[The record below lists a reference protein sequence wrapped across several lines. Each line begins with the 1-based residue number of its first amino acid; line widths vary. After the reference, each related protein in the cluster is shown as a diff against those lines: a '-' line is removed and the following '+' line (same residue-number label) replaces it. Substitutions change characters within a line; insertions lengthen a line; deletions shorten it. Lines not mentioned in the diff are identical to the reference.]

1 MRGAP
6 PTMARAERR
15 LRHLGASLRAR
26 PAAPPRPCPS
36 AAATGDPAEARLRRS
51 LDALAAAPWRGELP
65 RIEGT
70 VLTCGPSQAY
80 HDARTRPWNTDA
92 HGFPLL
98 VCRVAG
104 AADVAAALTFATER
118 RIEVAVAGGAH
129 SVRPF
134 PDGAL
139 VIDLAEMRGV
149 EVKPDER
156 IVTAEGGCTLG
167 DLDEELEPHGLGVP
181 WGTNPGTGVA
191 GLTLAGGAGFLSRMY
206 GLTIDNLLA
215 VDAVLPDGRIIHAT
229 PSNDHAD
236 FLWGCKGGG
245 GNFGVVTKFY
255 FRAHRLPSGGRL
267 AMLTTVY
274 TAQSTAACKGLL
286 RRFDAAMRAA
296 PDSVNCAL
304 AMPCGA
310 QVIPITWCHLREGLA
325 VGSEVPE
332 LEPARG
338 LAVGEGCG
346 LAVDE
351 LQVCSYHRDMQT
363 VLVPNQQ
370 PGHHFG
376 ASRDVT

>member
-1 MRGAP
+1 
-6 PTMARAERR
+6 MARAERR

-36 AAATGDPAEARLRRS
+36 AAGDPTEAARLRRS

-70 VLTCGPSQAY
+70 VLTCGPSPAY
-80 HDARTRPWNTDA
+80 RDARTRPWNTDA

-149 EVKPDER
+149 EVKPDEC

-206 GLTIDNLLA
+206 GLTIGTLPCPPAPPCA
-215 VDAVLPDGRIIHAT
+215 VDVMT
-229 PSNDHAD
+229 
-236 FLWGCKGGG
+236 C
-245 GNFGVVTKFY
+245 
-255 FRAHRLPSGGRL
+255 
-267 AMLTTVY
+267 
-274 TAQSTAACKGLL
+274 
-286 RRFDAAMRAA
+286 
-296 PDSVNCAL
+296 
-304 AMPCGA
+304 
-310 QVIPITWCHLREGLA
+310 
-325 VGSEVPE
+325 
-332 LEPARG
+332 
-338 LAVGEGCG
+338 
-346 LAVDE
+346 
-351 LQVCSYHRDMQT
+351 
-363 VLVPNQQ
+363 
-370 PGHHFG
+370 
-376 ASRDVT
+376 